1 MNSFMSYTQKMRS
14 WLMSGLLGLTAVL
27 IWKGA
32 QLIPVKEHLT
42 AEDAGLTTEEMILD
56 ARNRI
61 RLLELRMNSGMSEKQ
76 IKANELNEK
85 LKELQK

>member
-1 MNSFMSYTQKMRS
+1 MSYTQKMRS

-27 IWKGA
+27 LWKAA
-32 QLIPVKEHLT
+32 QYIPVKEHLVS
-42 AEDAGLTTEEMILD
+42 EDAGLSTEEMILD

-61 RLLELRMNSGMSEKQ
+61 RLLEARLNTGMSEKQ

>member
-1 MNSFMSYTQKMRS
+1 MRS

-32 QLIPVKEHLT
+32 QMIPTRREHLT
-42 AEDAGLTTEEMILD
+42 TEDAGLSTEEMVLD

-76 IKANELNEK
+76 LKANELNEK
-85 LKELQK
+85 LKELQG